1 MSKMEWIRPQQT
13 VRPRANGRIPVLL
26 CLLVAGMTAVVVY
39 RWGHEKWL
47 PVRAK
52 PTYTATAYVV
62 EHPHN
67 AVPDGR
73 ANVGGNRFDESSDGG
88 TRVPLVN
95 TDADPQR
102 AREAADSMAES
113 YVGDRRKEWR
123 TRVEGQRIEARRSVE
138 QARREHDE
146 SVARI
151 EAFEQKLQFADAKQP
166 AATTDVASRPSM
178 VVNPRWIEL
187 ERRSEEL
194 IRHREELLVDRTN
207 LHPAVREVSDKIV
220 EIERRMAGIPREIPD
235 SQAEAEIV
243 KGDRSDLPRSGP
255 KGALHKSDLSPFDRR
270 HRVAERLEKERQRR
284 LAELT
289 AAVEQT
295 GKTCEEAKFAERRA
309 MQRMQSGPQY
319 SVEHARLVEN
329 PPSVDYGWR
338 HLIWTTLAA
347 GLMMAF
353 GAGSLSLGAGIEP
366 PVATAAEV
374 RTKTGKS
381 IIGTIPAADPAP
393 ELAEIGRQR
402 RIRRTTIILGLL
414 LMLSCPAVAVWGV
427 LGI

>member
-1 MSKMEWIRPQQT
+1 MSKMEWIHPQQT
-13 VRPRANGRIPVLL
+13 VRPRSNGKVPVLL
-26 CLLVAGMTAVVVY
+26 CLFVAGMTALVVY

-52 PTYTATAYVV
+52 PTYTATAYIV
-62 EHPHN
+62 EHPGDVLGGTAAPGRVQGVAQPGA
-67 AVPDGR
+67 AVPH
-73 ANVGGNRFDESSDGG
+73 
-88 TRVPLVN
+88 RVPFVN

-102 AREAADSMAES
+102 AREAADSMAEL

-123 TRVEGQRIEARRSVE
+123 SRVEGQRIEARRSVE

-146 SVARI
+146 SVARL
-151 EAFEQKLQFADAKQP
+151 EAFEQKLRYADAKQP
-166 AATTDVASRPSM
+166 SATTDVKSRPSM
-178 VVNPRWIEL
+178 VTNPRWLEL
-187 ERRSEEL
+187 ERQSVAL
-194 IRHREELLVDRTN
+194 IKRRKELLDDRTH

-220 EIERRMAGIPREIPD
+220 ELERRMADIPREIPD
-235 SQAEAEIV
+235 SQAEAEIEA
-243 KGDRSDLPRSGP
+243 S
-255 KGALHKSDLSPFDRR
+255 RR
-270 HRVAERLEKERQRR
+270 RVAERLEKEYQRR

-295 GKTCEEAKFAERRA
+295 KKTCEEAELAERRA
-309 MQRMQSGPQY
+309 MQWMQSGPQY

-329 PPSVDYGWR
+329 PPPVDYGWR
-338 HLIWTTLAA
+338 RLMWTTLAA

-374 RTKTGKS
+374 RAKTGKS
-381 IIGTIPAADPAP
+381 IIGTIPADDPTPDA
-393 ELAEIGRQR
+393 AEIGRQR
-402 RIRRTTIILGLL
+402 RIRRTTIVLGLL
-414 LMLSCPAVAVWGV
+414 LMVACPAVAIWGV

>member
-1 MSKMEWIRPQQT
+1 MSKIEWIRPQQT
-13 VRPRANGRIPVLL
+13 VRPRSNGKVPVLL
-26 CLLVAGMTAVVVY
+26 CLLVAGMTALVVY

-62 EHPHN
+62 EHPRN
-67 AVPDGR
+67 AATDGR
-73 ANVGGNRFDESSDGG
+73 ADVGGSRFDESSAGG

-95 TDADPQR
+95 TDADPRR
-102 AREAADSMAES
+102 AREAAGSMAEL

-123 TRVEGQRIEARRSVE
+123 SRVEGQRIEARRSVE
-138 QARREHDE
+138 QAHLERDE
-146 SVARI
+146 SVARL
-151 EAFEQKLQFADAKQP
+151 EAFVQKLRYADAKQP
-166 AATTDVASRPSM
+166 SATTDVKSRPSM
-178 VVNPRWIEL
+178 VTNPRWLEL
-187 ERRSEEL
+187 ERQSAEL
-194 IRHREELLVDRTN
+194 IHSREELLVDRTH

-220 EIERRMAGIPREIPD
+220 EIERRMADIPREIPD
-235 SQAEAEIV
+235 SQAEAEIEA
-243 KGDRSDLPRSGP
+243 S
-255 KGALHKSDLSPFDRR
+255 RR
-270 HRVAERLEKERQRR
+270 QVAERLEKEYQRR

-295 GKTCEEAKFAERRA
+295 RKTCEEAELAERRA
-309 MQRMQSGPQY
+309 MQGMQSGPQY

-338 HLIWTTLAA
+338 RLMWTTLAA

-374 RTKTGKS
+374 RAKTGKS
-381 IIGTIPAADPAP
+381 IIGTIPADDPTP
-393 ELAEIGRQR
+393 DTAEIGRQR
-402 RIRRTTIILGLL
+402 RIRRTTIVLGLL
-414 LMLSCPAVAVWGV
+414 LMLSCPAAAVWGV

>member
-1 MSKMEWIRPQQT
+1 MAKMEWIRPQQT

-62 EHPHN
+62 EHPGDVFGGTAAPGRVQGVTQPGA
-67 AVPDGR
+67 AVPH
-73 ANVGGNRFDESSDGG
+73 
-88 TRVPLVN
+88 RVPFVN

-113 YVGDRRKEWR
+113 YIGDRRKEWR
-123 TRVEGQRIEARRSVE
+123 SRVEGQRIEARRSVE
-138 QARREHDE
+138 QVRREHDQ
-146 SVARI
+146 SVARL
-151 EAFEQKLQFADAKQP
+151 EAFVQKLRSADAKQP
-166 AATTDVASRPSM
+166 AATTDVKSRPSM
-178 VVNPRWIEL
+178 VVNPRWLEL

-220 EIERRMAGIPREIPD
+220 EIERRMADIPREIPD
-235 SQAEAEIV
+235 SQARYAPGGTGILPVLE
-243 KGDRSDLPRSGP
+243 RSTGETPVP
-255 KGALHKSDLSPFDRR
+255 PIAANKQK
-270 HRVAERLEKERQRR
+270 LE
-284 LAELT
+284 ELT
-289 AAVEQT
+289 ATVDET
-295 GKTCEEAKFAERRA
+295 RRLCEEAEFAEQRA

-329 PPSVDYGWR
+329 PPPVDYGWR
-338 HLIWTTLAA
+338 RLMWTTLAA

-353 GAGSLSLGAGIEP
+353 GTGSLSLGAGIEP

-374 RTKTGKS
+374 RAKTGKS
-381 IIGTIPAADPAP
+381 IIGTIPADDPAP
-393 ELAEIGRQR
+393 ELAKIGRQR
-402 RIRRTTIILGLL
+402 RIRHTTIVLGLL
-414 LMLSCPAVAVWGV
+414 LMLSCPAVAIWGV

>member
-1 MSKMEWIRPQQT
+1 MEWIRPRQT

-26 CLLVAGMTAVVVY
+26 CLLVAGMTALVVY

-62 EHPHN
+62 EPPGD
-67 AVPDGR
+67 V
-73 ANVGGNRFDESSDGG
+73 S
-88 TRVPLVN
+88 RVPFIN

-102 AREAADSMAES
+102 AREAADSMAEL
-113 YVGDRRKEWR
+113 YIGDRRKEWR
-123 TRVEGQRIEARRSVE
+123 SRVEGQRIEARRSVE
-138 QARREHDE
+138 QTRWEYDE
-146 SVARI
+146 SVARL
-151 EAFEQKLQFADAKQP
+151 EAFVQKLRSADAKQP
-166 AATTDVASRPSM
+166 SATADVESRPLM
-178 VVNPRWIEL
+178 VANPRWLEL
-187 ERRSEEL
+187 ERQSAEL
-194 IRHREELLVDRTN
+194 IRHREELLVDRTH

-220 EIERRMAGIPREIPD
+220 DIQRRMAGIPREIPD
-235 SQAEAEIV
+235 SQAEAEIEASQ
-243 KGDRSDLPRSGP
+243 R
-255 KGALHKSDLSPFDRR
+255 
-270 HRVAERLEKERQRR
+270 RVAERLEKEHQRK

-295 GKTCEEAKFAERRA
+295 RKTCEEAEFAERRA

-319 SVEHARLVEN
+319 SIEYARLVEN

-338 HLIWTTLAA
+338 RLMWTTLAA

-374 RTKTGKS
+374 RAKTGKS
-381 IIGTIPAADPAP
+381 IIGTIPADDSTP
-393 ELAEIGRQR
+393 ELAQIGRQR
-402 RIRRTTIILGLL
+402 RIRRTTITLGLL
-414 LMLSCPAVAVWGV
+414 LMLSCPAAAVWGV

>member
-1 MSKMEWIRPQQT
+1 MAKMEWIRPQQT
-13 VRPRANGRIPVLL
+13 VRPRSNGRIPVLL
-26 CLLVAGMTAVVVY
+26 CLLVAGMTALVVY

-73 ANVGGNRFDESSDGG
+73 ADVGGNRFDESSAGE

-102 AREAADSMAES
+102 AREAADSMAEL
-113 YVGDRRKEWR
+113 YIGDRRKEWQN
-123 TRVEGQRIEARRSVE
+123 RVEEQRIEARRSVE
-138 QARREHDE
+138 QAHLERDE
-146 SVARI
+146 NVARL
-151 EAFEQKLQFADAKQP
+151 EALVQKLRSADAKQP
-166 AATTDVASRPSM
+166 AATTDVESRPSM
-178 VVNPRWIEL
+178 VTNPRWLEL
-187 ERRSEEL
+187 ERQSAEL
-194 IRHREELLVDRTN
+194 IRHREELLDDRTH

-220 EIERRMAGIPREIPD
+220 EIERRMADIPREIPD
-235 SQAEAEIV
+235 SQAEAEIEASQ
-243 KGDRSDLPRSGP
+243 R
-255 KGALHKSDLSPFDRR
+255 
-270 HRVAERLEKERQRR
+270 RVAERLEKGYQRK

-295 GKTCEEAKFAERRA
+295 RKTCEEAEFAERRA
-309 MQRMQSGPQY
+309 MQRMHSEPQY

-329 PPSVDYGWR
+329 PPPVDYGR
-338 HLIWTTLAA
+338 RRLMWTTLAA

-366 PVATAAEV
+366 PVTTAAEV
-374 RTKTGKS
+374 RAKTGKS
-381 IIGTIPAADPAP
+381 IIGTIPADDPTP

-402 RIRRTTIILGLL
+402 RIRRTTITIGLL
-414 LMLSCPAVAVWGV
+414 LMLSCPAAAVWGV